1 MDSAKLN
8 DWMQVIGIFAVVASL
23 IFVALQ
29 MKQSQEIAIAD
40 QYQDRADAALEF
52 YLARMQSDLALQ
64 MSASNI
70 RDSIAAGR
78 LGEATRR
85 SLENEGPEMVAMR
98 SMFYR
103 ANITMFDNYHFQ
115 YEQGFLFE
123 DAWLGFRA
131 RLKSILANDISAE
144 FYESMRSQFRSSF
157 QAECDQILRE
167 LAEERTR

>member
-8 DWMQVIGIFAVVASL
+8 DWMQVVGIFAVVASL
-23 IFVALQ
+23 IFVGLQ

-52 YLARMQSDLALQ
+52 YLARMQSDVALQ
-64 MSASNI
+64 MSALNI
-70 RDSIAAGR
+70 REFIESGRAGDAIR
-78 LGEATRR
+78 Q

-103 ANITMFDNYHFQ
+103 SNITMFDNYHFQ
-115 YEQGFLFE
+115 YEQGFLME
-123 DAWLGFRA
+123 DAWLGFRV
-131 RLKSILANDISAE
+131 RLKNILANDVSAD
-144 FYESMRSQFRSSF
+144 FYELMRSHFRSSF

-167 LAEERTR
+167 IAEEKTQ